1 MSLGALLTSVVMIGH
16 SLIGPDNPQMLEQL
30 LDSRGEA
37 SVEAQIINGA
47 PLGYNW
53 QHAGRAEGINAR
65 ERLTRPADAVILTE
79 AVPLASHLQ
88 WSDTEGALT
97 RFYKLARSASPEV
110 QVYFQE
116 TWHSLDSGTG
126 AEVPY
131 DEGAGT
137 PWRQR
142 LLEDH
147 GRWQGVV
154 DSVNAKT
161 GGDIRLLPAGQAMA
175 RLDDAI
181 QAGTVPGLGSIRD
194 VFADDI
200 HPNAL
205 GYYFLS
211 LMQFAVLTGEDPA
224 GLPHRL
230 SNRWGKRYPAPSPAL
245 AARLQ
250 EIAGASAASS
260 DSAMAKPRLVQAKAQ
275 GIAQARALPPDPPPL
290 PRDPG
295 LAPLNADLLPE
306 PAPVPDT
313 PPRQAVAINL
323 AAIADWSTQAP
334 FLDHFKT
341 ARPWIGHLPRRWGGT
356 GHGELA
362 AAGYLDADGWPT
374 AIPPELGSIGTVILT
389 DLPEEAVSLAGRYV
403 LRFEGSGI
411 VEVSGRARNIR
422 YGKHEVRFDF
432 TPGPGPVEIRIQ
444 RTGSG
449 GAGSAGHIRNITVVK
464 EEHLAAYQSGARF
477 NPLWLKRLEGFA
489 ALRFMDWMATND
501 SDQTGW
507 EDRPRVSDY
516 TWARSGVPA
525 EVMVA
530 LANRLKA
537 DAWFNMPH
545 MADDTYVRKFAEL
558 AAGRLDAGRRAYV
571 EYSNEVWNW
580 QFQQAAWA
588 DAQARARWGGG
599 DGLWMQFYG
608 GRAAEVAQIWARV
621 FGKDSGR
628 LVRVISSQT
637 GWLGL
642 EDQVLKAPLWVAE
655 EPGRQPPAASFDAY
669 AVTGYFGGILGTEEN
684 APLTRSWIAES
695 RAQAEAVAA
704 EKGLRGA
711 AAEAFAAA
719 HQYDA
724 AVALAASEL
733 RDGLA
738 TGAGGGT
745 LQDLLGR
752 LLPYHAEVAQR
763 HGLDLIIYEGGSH
776 VVGIGPIVEDAAL
789 TGFFSHL
796 NYSREMG
803 TLYRALLAGWAE
815 LGGQLFTAYADVGV
829 PGKWG
834 SWGSLRTLSDDNP
847 RWDALEA
854 VK

>member
-1 MSLGALLTSVVMIGH
+1 MSLGALLTSVVMVGH
-16 SLIGPDNPQMLEQL
+16 SLIGPDNPQMLEQF

-37 SVEAQIINGA
+37 TVEAQIINGA
-47 PLGYNW
+47 PLSYNW
-53 QHAGRAEGINAR
+53 EHSASAEGVDAR
-65 ERLTRPADAVILTE
+65 ERLTRPADVVILTE
-79 AVPLASHLQ
+79 AVPLANHLR

-97 RFYKLARSASPEV
+97 RFYERARSANPEV
-110 QVYFQE
+110 RVYFQE

-131 DEGAGT
+131 DDGAGT

-142 LLEDH
+142 LAEDH
-147 GRWQGVV
+147 ARWKGVV
-154 DSVNAKT
+154 DSVNATT
-161 GGDIRLLPAGQAMA
+161 GGNIRLLPAGQAMA
-175 RLDDAI
+175 RLADAI
-181 QAGTVPGLGSIRD
+181 GDGTVPELDSIRD

-205 GYYFLS
+205 GFYFLS
-211 LMQFAVLTGEDPA
+211 LVQYAVLTGENPA
-224 GLPHRL
+224 GLPHQL

-250 EIAGASAASS
+250 EIAGASAKAE
-260 DSAMAKPRLVQAKAQ
+260 PRPVHAETPAART
-275 GIAQARALPPDPPPL
+275 AQAGALPPDPPSL
-290 PRDPG
+290 PREPG
-295 LAPLNADLLPE
+295 LAPLDADLLPE
-306 PAPVPDT
+306 APPAPEA
-313 PPRQAVAINL
+313 PPRQPVAINL

-334 FLDHFKT
+334 FLNHFKT

-356 GHGELA
+356 GHAELA
-362 AAGYLDADGWPT
+362 EAGYLDADGWPT

-389 DLPEEAVSLAGRYV
+389 DLPEAAVTLAGRYV
-403 LRFEGSGI
+403 LRFEGGGI
-411 VEVSGRARNIR
+411 VEVSGRAQNIR
-422 YGKHEVRFDF
+422 YGENEVRFDF

-444 RTGSG
+444 RTGGTG
-449 GAGSAGHIRNITVVK
+449 GGGTGGGGYVRNITVVK
-464 EEHLAAYQSGARF
+464 EEHLAAFERGALF
-477 NPLWLKRLEGFA
+477 NPLWLERLEGFA
-489 ALRFMDWMATND
+489 ALRFMDWMATNN

-516 TWARSGVPA
+516 TWARKGVPA

-530 LANRLKA
+530 LANELQA

-545 MADDTYVRKFAEL
+545 MADDTYVRRFAEL
-558 AAGRLDAGRRAYV
+558 AAEGLEAGRRSYV

-608 GRAAEVAQIWARV
+608 GRAAEVAQIWASV
-621 FGKDSGR
+621 FEAGSGR

-637 GWLGL
+637 GWPGL
-642 EDQVLKAPLWVAE
+642 EEQVLEAPLWVAE
-655 EPGRQPPAASFDAY
+655 EAGRKPPAEFFDAY

-684 APLTRSWIAES
+684 APLTRAWIAES

-704 EKGLRGA
+704 GQGLRGTA
-711 AAEAFAAA
+711 LEQFVNA

-724 AVALAASEL
+724 AVAMAASEL

-738 TGAGGGT
+738 TGAEGGT
-745 LQDLLGR
+745 LQDLLRR
-752 LLPYHAEVAQR
+752 LLPYHAEVAKQ
-763 HGLDLIIYEGGSH
+763 HGLDLIMYEGGSH
-776 VVGIGPIVEDAAL
+776 IVGIGPMVEDEVL
-789 TGFFSHL
+789 TGFFTHL
-796 NYSREMG
+796 NYTQEMG
-803 TLYRALLAGWAE
+803 ALYRALLAGWAE
-815 LGGQLFTAYADVGV
+815 LGGQLFTAYADVGA

-834 SWGSLRTLSDDNP
+834 SWGGLRTLSDQNP